1 MRVVEAEQLASQLAR
16 APLCRAIIRR
26 RYPKPRPRP
35 LVRHIRQRQRLGGD
49 AVTANQRAAAF
60 VRIRVVA
67 VSPNRRINLRFQLQ
81 THSYRGPTG
90 SAPLARRFAPLW
102 SGASSQNRSDR
113 YFSPPS
119 GKITTITESGDRL
132 ATLSAATRLAPL
144 EMPTNSPLRA
154 SWRFSSKASSVD
166 TPRSSSASDGS

>member
-1 MRVVEAEQLASQLAR
+1 MRVVKTEEFTAHFAR
-16 APLCRAIIRR
+16 APLCFAVILRR
-26 RYPKPRPRP
+26 HQKTSSRPFI
-35 LVRHIRQRQRLGGD
+35 RHIRQGQSLGDD
-49 AVTANQRAAAF
+49 AGAANQRAAAL
-60 VRIRVVA
+60 VRIRFSA
-67 VSPNRRINLRFQLQ
+67 VCANRRIDLRFQLQ
-81 THSYRGPTG
+81 THPYCGPR
-90 SAPLARRFAPLW
+90 SALLW
-102 SGASSQNRSDR
+102 PGASSQNRSDR

-154 SWRFSSKASSVD
+154 SCRVSSKASSVD